1 MTWISQFRSNAVILA
16 KGQARRL
23 VPPPRNPSSLQHG
36 YKNSVLLAL
45 IFSAKLNH
53 IQGLQLR
60 HLGKMKSFS
69 SVSTLLP
76 LALLAGQTLAVG
88 CAQHTFGVCQD
99 NIVHWYDPD
108 DGQICDPHDCGGG
121 RAPPRKDVPGCAFYT
136 GTETLRTEASY
147 MPCFTSGKLVLTT
160 EEPTVSPTPLPTVI
174 ESSSTETI
182 DSSTG
187 ALTLPESQPTGSSSV
202 PLVTTLT
209 TSTSAVI
216 TDGPSVGDEEEEV
229 TTPTTTTATGNGGS
243 VVGAGGSLVRVFAGA
258 VFGVVA
264 FV

>member
-1 MTWISQFRSNAVILA
+1 MTGISQFRSNARRGKLDASFRLPGILRVFNTDI
-16 KGQARRL
+16 K
-23 VPPPRNPSSLQHG
+23 
-36 YKNSVLLAL
+36 KSVLLAL

-60 HLGKMKSFS
+60 HLGKMKPFS

-76 LALLAGQTLAVG
+76 LALLAGKTLAVG

-147 MPCFTSGKLVLTT
+147 MPCFTAGKLVLTT
-160 EEPTVSPTPLPTVI
+160 EGPT
-174 ESSSTETI
+174 
-182 DSSTG
+182 
-187 ALTLPESQPTGSSSV
+187 ATGSSSV

-216 TDGPSVGDEEEEV
+216 TDGPSVGDEEEV
-229 TTPTTTTATGNGGS
+229 TTPITTTATGNGGS

>member
-1 MTWISQFRSNAVILA
+1 
-16 KGQARRL
+16 
-23 VPPPRNPSSLQHG
+23 
-36 YKNSVLLAL
+36 
-45 IFSAKLNH
+45 
-53 IQGLQLR
+53 
-60 HLGKMKSFS
+60 MKPFS

-76 LALLAGQTLAVG
+76 LALLAGKTLAVG

-160 EEPTVSPTPLPTVI
+160 EEPT
-174 ESSSTETI
+174 
-182 DSSTG
+182 
-187 ALTLPESQPTGSSSV
+187 ATGSSSV

-229 TTPTTTTATGNGGS
+229 TTPITTTATGNGGC

>member
-1 MTWISQFRSNAVILA
+1 MTGISQFRSNAVILA

-36 YKNSVLLAL
+36 YKKSVLLAL

-60 HLGKMKSFS
+60 HLEKMKSFS

-76 LALLAGQTLAVG
+76 LALLAGKTLAVG

-160 EEPTVSPTPLPTVI
+160 EEPT
-174 ESSSTETI
+174 
-182 DSSTG
+182 
-187 ALTLPESQPTGSSSV
+187 PTGSSSV

-216 TDGPSVGDEEEEV
+216 TDGPSLGDEDEEV